1 MKPRNTSAQAI
12 LPLQFPKFMLDCQV
26 SQVVLK
32 GVGMRGEDRLTQ
44 VG

>member
-26 SQVVLK
+26 VLK